1 MNSTVLLFVGG
12 LRRSRSVMSTG
23 RVDPGLFLIPRR
35 LALTSPPFTF
45 SSHWCG
51 NAMSWSP
58 VLEAAQK
65 IMTLKA
71 ESELHYCSMTK
82 AVSSSH
88 SPAKARPAGAKRT
101 VASLDVSQQRV
112 HLVEGTRFKL

>member
-1 MNSTVLLFVGG
+1 VRECDVLEPRIGG
-12 LRRSRSVMSTG
+12 GAENHDPHG
-23 RVDPGLFLIPRR
+23 RVRDAFLQRMVGVDLDR
-35 LALTSPPFTF
+35 YGDGVS
-45 SSHWCG
+45 
-51 NAMSWSP
+51 
-58 VLEAAQK
+58 VLR
-65 IMTLKA
+65 
-71 ESELHYCSMTK
+71 HYCHMTK